1 MSFVKEK
8 GVNRMGLYRY
18 SVSLRLR
25 HPNIDPAEISRT
37 LGMQSNGSWRA
48 GEQRRTPKG
57 NPLNGVRSET
67 YWYADIV
74 EGESITKRLVSA
86 LHEALDKL
94 ELHESFLKRIRD
106 EGGRAEF
113 FVGWYIKSQAGE
125 DFDQSLLS
133 RLTKLQIDLALDNYH
148 DPDLPDEE

>member
-1 MSFVKEK
+1 
-8 GVNRMGLYRY
+8 
-18 SVSLRLR
+18 
-25 HPNIDPAEISRT
+25 
-37 LGMQSNGSWRA
+37 MQSNGSWRA